1 MMKMRFLAIDGFN
14 LIRRIFEARKV
25 TSEEDMAAVIDASRS
40 SVIRALGT
48 HKPSH
53 AAIVLEH
60 HDRTWRHLLYPQYK
74 ANRSETPALLLS
86 ELPRFEAAFLEAG
99 VVSCGVAS
107 YEADDVIATMV
118 TAVTR
123 HEGNAIILS
132 TDKIYLQL
140 VGPRITVYDHF
151 AEQTFDQ
158 AYIEQRYG
166 IRLGQY
172 VDYLSLVGDKSN
184 NIKGVPGVGPKSAI
198 EIFGKF
204 ESLDEILSSV
214 EDSSI
219 VNKVQGS
226 EVEARRSRQLVTLKT
241 DVELG
246 LNLKSFRLP

>member
-1 MMKMRFLAIDGFN
+1 ML
-14 LIRRIFEARKV
+14 
-25 TSEEDMAAVIDASRS
+25 
-40 SVIRALGT
+40 
-48 HKPSH
+48 
-53 AAIVLEH
+53 
-60 HDRTWRHLLYPQYK
+60 
-74 ANRSETPALLLS
+74 
-86 ELPRFEAAFLEAG
+86 
-99 VVSCGVAS
+99 SCGVAS

-123 HEGNAIILS
+123 HDGNAIILS

-158 AYIEQRYG
+158 AYIEKRYG

-204 ESLDEILSSV
+204 EGLDEILSSV

-241 DVELG
+241 NVELG